1 MRRVQRLRPR
11 RGWPVRRRPM
21 RGGAL
26 RRGPLR
32 GGALRR
38 GPLRRRLRRSSLRR
52 GSGGLRRVQLQL
64 LRVLGILPDLLAPNL
79 FPQVVMARLD
89 RVRPSRTHDACS
101 GKALVPTS

>member
-1 MRRVQRLRPR
+1 MQRLRAMR

-21 RGGAL
+21 RRRGAL

-52 GSGGLRRVQLQL
+52 GSGGLRGLQLQL
-64 LRVLGILPDLLAPNL
+64 LRVLGIVPVLLAPSL

-89 RVRPSRTHDACS
+89 RVRPSRTHGACS